1 MFKDFVLLLLVIC
14 FALNILVKSWLKSGK
29 NRTEN
34 RGNRKLK
41 NPEFWVCRLK
51 CRGIAVALPSRAA
64 ALLLGNLTESSQG
77 AGRGIGLG
85 RAAALTSRMLF
96 LGF

>member
-1 MFKDFVLLLLVIC
+1 MLLLPWITL
-14 FALNILVKSWLKSGK
+14 FILVKSWLKSGK
-29 NRTEN
+29 NRIESK
-34 RGNRKLK
+34 GVRKLK
-41 NPEFWVCRLK
+41 TPEFWVCRHK

-64 ALLLGNLTESSQG
+64 ALLPGNLAESSQG

-85 RAAALTSRMLF
+85 RAASLTSRMLF